1 MNQPDPGSAGATGL
15 LDHTAAPSAAGS
27 PETHAANTPVRP
39 SGDPSTRIF
48 ARQVLVALGMTGG
61 HGPRSSNWE
70 ALAHPRFRWYF
81 IGSVTSNFGTWLQ
94 NTAQVVL
101 AYQLTHSVFAVGL
114 VTCAQF
120 TSPLLLGPWAA
131 VLTHKIGNWR
141 ALIVTQLA
149 SAAIAT
155 TLAVLKFSGTLTIEW
170 LFACALAIG
179 LAFTFAL
186 PPMSVMVAGLFSDNE
201 NEADRAQAVKR
212 AMAMDSVSYNLGRA
226 LAPAISILI
235 FTTVGFGL
243 AFALNAGS
251 FFLFTLVLVYLRPRG
266 NQQEPNR
273 SRVKNGLHIAVK
285 EPRVMVLL
293 LMVAA
298 ITVAADPILVLGP
311 ALAGPVFH
319 SSADWSGVFIA
330 ALGAGN
336 VIGSFLPS
344 KRRPPSIRRAA
355 AVLAMLALAM
365 MVFSAA
371 PSIWLSA
378 AAAFGV
384 GAASLVAGA
393 TARSLLIDCG
403 GGDVKRQAAIMA
415 AWAVAW
421 AGSKPIASLID
432 GGLAGLIGVRP
443 TGILLAAPALLPAL
457 ILILLPQI
465 NNLTCAARW
474 SAWLDGAKGI
484 GTAHT

>member
-1 MNQPDPGSAGATGL
+1 VNQPDPGPAGATGVL
-15 LDHTAAPSAAGS
+15 EHADAPSSISS
-27 PETHAANTPVRP
+27 PQTHAGTTPVGP
-39 SGDPSTRIF
+39 SRDPLVRIF
-48 ARQVLVALGMTGG
+48 VRQVLVALGMTGD
-61 HGPRSSNWE
+61 HGPKSSNWQ
-70 ALAHPRFRWYF
+70 ALAHPKFRWYF

-131 VLTHKIGNWR
+131 VLTHRIGNWR
-141 ALIVTQLA
+141 ALIVTQIA
-149 SAAIAT
+149 STAIAA
-155 TLAVLKFSGTLTIEW
+155 TLAALKFSGALTIDW
-170 LFACALAIG
+170 LFAGALAIG

-186 PPMSVMVAGLFSDNE
+186 PAMSVMVAGLFSDNE
-201 NEADRAQAVKR
+201 NEHERARAVKR

-251 FFLFTLVLVYLRPRG
+251 FFLFTLVLVYLRPRAK
-266 NQQEPNR
+266 QQAPNR
-273 SRVKNGLHIAVK
+273 SRVMNGLHIALK

-293 LMVAA
+293 MMVAA

-311 ALAGPVFH
+311 ALAGHIFH

-336 VIGSFLPS
+336 VIGSFRP
-344 KRRPPSIRRAA
+344 RRPPSVRRAA

-371 PSIWLSA
+371 PSIWLSIV
-378 AAAFGV
+378 AAFGV
-384 GAASLVAGA
+384 GMACLVAGA
-393 TARSLLIDCG
+393 TARSLLIDCAG
-403 GGDVKRQAAIMA
+403 NDEKRQAAIMA
-415 AWAVAW
+415 AWVVAW
-421 AGSKPIASLID
+421 AGSKPIASLAD
-432 GGLAGLIGVRP
+432 GSLAGVIGVRT
-443 TGILLAAPALLPAL
+443 TGILLAVPALFPAL
-457 ILILLPQI
+457 VLILLPRI
-465 NNLTCAARW
+465 DNLSYAARW

-484 GTAHT
+484 GTAHS

>member
-1 MNQPDPGSAGATGL
+1 
-15 LDHTAAPSAAGS
+15 
-27 PETHAANTPVRP
+27 
-39 SGDPSTRIF
+39 
-48 ARQVLVALGMTGG
+48 
-61 HGPRSSNWE
+61 
-70 ALAHPRFRWYF
+70 
-81 IGSVTSNFGTWLQ
+81 
-94 NTAQVVL
+94 
-101 AYQLTHSVFAVGL
+101 
-114 VTCAQF
+114 
-120 TSPLLLGPWAA
+120 
-131 VLTHKIGNWR
+131 
-141 ALIVTQLA
+141 
-149 SAAIAT
+149 
-155 TLAVLKFSGTLTIEW
+155 
-170 LFACALAIG
+170 
-179 LAFTFAL
+179 
-186 PPMSVMVAGLFSDNE
+186 MSVMVAGLFSDNE

-266 NQQEPNR
+266 RQQAPNR

-311 ALAGPVFH
+311 ALAGHVFH

-371 PSIWLSA
+371 PSIWLST

-384 GAASLVAGA
+384 GAACLVAGA
-393 TARSLLIDCG
+393 TARSLLIDCA
-403 GGDVKRQAAIMA
+403 GGDVKRQTAIMA

-432 GGLAGLIGVRP
+432 GGLAGLIGVRM

-465 NNLTCAARW
+465 DNLTCAARW